1 MPGGGEVT
9 RQWCNSS
16 PSPDLESPSLCS
28 SLSLRIS
35 NLEPGGKVA
44 TQLVGGTQG
53 RLVRN
58 QDWALRF
65 LPVSQ
70 AITDLSPASLT
81 PAQQHASR
89 A

>member
-1 MPGGGEVT
+1 MQGGG

-16 PSPDLESPSLCS
+16 PSPGSESPSLCS

-35 NLEPGGKVA
+35 YLEPEGKA
-44 TQLVGGTQG
+44 TTPLVGGTRG
-53 RLVRN
+53 RRVRN

-70 AITDLSPASLT
+70 ATTDLSRPPSGLW
-81 PAQQHASR
+81 QQHANR